1 MNSSTWRPSF
11 ISAPSF
17 PPCPKQLEIY
27 HCVLIL
33 RSVLWAT
40 NTGWMIS
47 IRATTTARAWVSP
60 KSHLYS
66 TEKMNEWGSSY
77 VRGVGALGCSGGCRC
92 RTTTK
97 RSQEWEENL
106 KYVSHNFRKYL
117 QPSKHLFPSVGAVQ
131 SLSRVWLF
139 ATPWTSACQASLS
152 FTVSQSMLK
161 FMFIESV
168 MPSSHLILRHP
179 FLLLPFIFLGIRVFS
194 NESALHIR
202 WPKDWSFSIS
212 SSNEYSG
219 LISFRI
225 DWFDQLDLFPIKW

>member
-1 MNSSTWRPSF
+1 MPL
-11 ISAPSF
+11 PF
-17 PPCPKQLEIY
+17 PPALNNLKYIIVFLYWGQCSGPQTRAEWFLYGQQQQQELEY
-27 HCVLIL
+27 
-33 RSVLWAT
+33 
-40 NTGWMIS
+40 
-47 IRATTTARAWVSP
+47 P
-60 KSHLYS
+60 QKSHLYS

-168 MPSSHLILRHP
+168 MPSDYLILCCP
-179 FLLLPFIFLGIRVFS
+179 LLFLFSIFPCIKVFS
-194 NESALHIR
+194 NESALHSK
-202 WPKDWSFSIS
+202 WPKYWSFSIS
-212 SSNEYSG
+212 PSNEYSG
-219 LISFRI
+219 LISF
-225 DWFDQLDLFPIKW
+225 